1 MLYCAPMIADL
12 RIEYLADHPEL
23 LPQIARWQYG
33 EWGHLNPGDSIER
46 RIRTLQGHLN
56 RDCIPMTLVALL
68 DSVAVGSASFVEH
81 DLPDR
86 KDLSPWLASVFV
98 LPDHR
103 RRGIGSALVRRVVD
117 EAYRLKIS
125 PIFLFTWDQ
134 ESLYR
139 SLGWRVRERTRSGKS
154 EIAIMEITPKE
165 EIGLTPDGI
174 STNFVEGAGTS

>member
-23 LPQIARWQYG
+23 LPHIARWQYG

-56 RDCIPMTLVALL
+56 RDCIPITLVALL
-68 DSVAVGSASFVEH
+68 DSVAV
-81 DLPDR
+81 
-86 KDLSPWLASVFV
+86 
-98 LPDHR
+98 
-103 RRGIGSALVRRVVD
+103 GSALVRRVVD

-134 ESLYR
+134 ESLYG

-174 STNFVEGAGTS
+174 STNFVEGTGTS